1 MPDCLWPVAS
11 NDSALS
17 EGMFLVRATLAMS
30 PWYFQERDV
39 PMPEPSCRPPSFTA
53 ALLSPSSS
61 AESPQTAADVLLVKS
76 VIEGKPRAAA
86 QLWDQFSPMVRR
98 VIRRSVAI
106 DDVEDLVQEVF
117 LRVFNRIG
125 SLRDPAA
132 LKAFVLTVTSSVIV
146 TDIRRRKVRRFVWL
160 TREGD
165 LPERS
170 SAPADDENREAL
182 LRLYGVLDRSN
193 HEERMSF
200 VLKNLEG
207 MELSEVG
214 ATLGISVATVK
225 RRLAKV
231 QERLTRAVGTDLQMA
246 AALGLGDIQQAAS
259 GSGDNR

>member
-1 MPDCLWPVAS
+1 MSACLWPVAS
-11 NDSALS
+11 FDSVLP
-17 EGMFLVRATLAMS
+17 EGMSFVRATLACS
-30 PWYFQERDV
+30 LLYFQARDAS
-39 PMPEPSCRPPSFTA
+39 MSESFSRPPSFTA
-53 ALLSPSSS
+53 ALLCPSSS
-61 AESPQTAADVLLVKS
+61 GESSEADADVLLVKA

-86 QLWDQFSPMVRR
+86 QLWDRFSPMVRR

-132 LKAFVLTVTSSVIV
+132 LRAFVLTVASSVIV
-146 TDIRRRKVRRFVWL
+146 SDIRRRKVRRFLWL
-160 TREGD
+160 TRQGD
-165 LPERS
+165 LPEHA

-182 LRLYGVLDRSN
+182 SRLYGVLDRSN

-231 QERLTRAVGTDLQMA
+231 QERLSRAVGTDPQMA
-246 AALGLGDIQQAAS
+246 AALGLGDLKQAANAS
-259 GSGDNR
+259 GGNR

>member
-1 MPDCLWPVAS
+1 MS
-11 NDSALS
+11 
-17 EGMFLVRATLAMS
+17 FVRATLGVS
-30 PWYFQERDV
+30 PLYFQNRDA
-39 PMPEPSCRPPSFTA
+39 PMSESFSRPPSLSA
-53 ALLSPSSS
+53 SLPSPSPVS
-61 AESPQTAADVLLVKS
+61 ESPETAADVILVKA
-76 VIEGKPRAAA
+76 VVEGKPRAAA
-86 QLWDQFSPMVRR
+86 QLWDRFSPMVRR
-98 VIRRSVAI
+98 VIRRSVAT

-132 LKAFVLTVTSSVIV
+132 LKAFVFTVTSSVIV
-146 TDIRRRKVRRFVWL
+146 SDIRSRKVRRFLWL
-160 TREGD
+160 TRQGD
-165 LPERS
+165 LPERA

-182 LRLYGVLDRSN
+182 SRLYNVLDRSN

-231 QERLTRAVGTDLQMA
+231 QERLARAVGSDPEMA
-246 AALGLGDIQQAAS
+246 AALGLGEVDQPANAIE
-259 GSGDNR
+259 GKR